1 MNSLLDFEKAFLD
14 YCKSRVTEV
23 TYNCWFKDLTITSF
37 VGNTVTICATS
48 NWKKGIIE
56 DPFYFAIIKD
66 AFTEFFSKEVN
77 IVVTSA
83 EENTIPLNPSNNQQ
97 ENINH
102 RYTFDNF
109 IVGNSNRYAHAA
121 SLAVSDYPAEKYN
134 PLFIYGKSGLGKTH
148 LLKAIENHI
157 SEKFPDKRIVT
168 VSCETFTNDFM
179 DALNTKEFLQFHEK
193 YRQCDVLLLDDIQFI
208 AGKEGTQIEF
218 FNTFEALFNSNKQM
232 VITSDR
238 PPKEIKTLT
247 DRLRSRFEQGLLTD
261 IQPPDFETRVLI
273 LKRKADELSLS
284 IDENIIFFIAEQM
297 KSNIRQLEGVIKKL
311 SAISN
316 LNERISISSAQ
327 IAIKDIKSDD
337 LPEPITVK
345 KIIDEVGKTFN
356 VSAEDIMGKKRDA
369 NISKARH
376 IAIYAVR
383 EIIGMS
389 SNRIGEEFGRKHS
402 TVLHSLEFVTKIME
416 TDERDRNI
424 ICDLIENLKNN

>member
-1 MNSLLDFEKAFLD
+1 
-14 YCKSRVTEV
+14 
-23 TYNCWFKDLTITSF
+23 
-37 VGNTVTICATS
+37 
-48 NWKKGIIE
+48 
-56 DPFYFAIIKD
+56 
-66 AFTEFFSKEVN
+66 
-77 IVVTSA
+77 
-83 EENTIPLNPSNNQQ
+83 
-97 ENINH
+97 
-102 RYTFDNF
+102 
-109 IVGNSNRYAHAA
+109 
-121 SLAVSDYPAEKYN
+121 
-134 PLFIYGKSGLGKTH
+134 
-148 LLKAIENHI
+148 
-157 SEKFPDKRIVT
+157 
-168 VSCETFTNDFM
+168 M

>member
-1 MNSLLDFEKAFLD
+1 M
-14 YCKSRVTEV
+14 
-23 TYNCWFKDLTITSF
+23 
-37 VGNTVTICATS
+37 
-48 NWKKGIIE
+48 
-56 DPFYFAIIKD
+56 
-66 AFTEFFSKEVN
+66 
-77 IVVTSA
+77 
-83 EENTIPLNPSNNQQ
+83 Q
-97 ENINH
+97 
-102 RYTFDNF
+102 
-109 IVGNSNRYAHAA
+109 
-121 SLAVSDYPAEKYN
+121 
-134 PLFIYGKSGLGKTH
+134 
-148 LLKAIENHI
+148 ENHI

-345 KIIDEVGKTFN
+345 KIIDEVENSGN
-356 VSAEDIMGKKRDA
+356 VILFIDEI
-369 NISKARH
+369 H
-376 IAIYAVR
+376 T
-383 EIIGMS
+383 IIGAGGAEGSMDA
-389 SNRIGEEFGRKHS
+389 SNILKPSLTKGKLQIIGA
-402 TVLHSLEFVTKIME
+402 TT
-416 TDERDRNI
+416 
-424 ICDLIENLKNN
+424 IESPV